1 MPSYVSNAPSPKAAL
16 ALVDRLCRVFEVD
29 VPRTDLQILADDYER
44 QVTEL
49 DSEDDETVDY
59 VAQLET
65 DFDEGT
71 ADDPDRLVAEVE
83 DFLRNQQGN

>member
-1 MPSYVSNAPSPKAAL
+1 MCIR
-16 ALVDRLCRVFEVD
+16 DR
-29 VPRTDLQILADDYER
+29 
-44 QVTEL
+44 
-49 DSEDDETVDY
+49 SEDDETVDY